1 MAGESPDKSDKKQ
14 SSGKTARSER
24 DPRLSA
30 FRGEPDESAK
40 ESGSGKDP
48 KPEDGAEA
56 AAEPKPAPAPESTAE
71 AKPTA
76 KAAKAAAKAKSGA
89 KSTSGAKAKPGP
101 DSAQKPESGAESAS
115 ADGPGAGAEA
125 GSERASEEPQGAGEG
140 AEGSGGGDERLRAA
154 VAAWVAGKGDEGA
167 EEDAEAGEGGDG
179 GADAAAASDAESE
192 ATSGAKSGAGAGEK
206 AGSGAAEKA
215 GAEASEVSEGA
226 DGGVEGAAA
235 KQEAK
240 AEVQPAVAS
249 DVDADPEADG
259 DAEADGAPEADGDAD
274 AGRGGS
280 EAGAKSQPESK
291 GKSEPKGKGESKGKS
306 ESKAE
311 PEAEPASGDKPES
324 GAQGGSRSKGAE
336 VVDQPTAVFK
346 TVGPQKG
353 KPGGA
358 AAAAGAG
365 KGDGNG
371 DGNSDGKG
379 GEEAAA
385 GTEESAVDDA
395 TRVFAFANLK
405 GKGAEAEA
413 VDQATTAFKIS
424 PPAKGGDAATSKAKD
439 KADAKDKPESAGKP
453 GSKGTSDATDKAGAK
468 DKAGAES
475 RSGSKSASK
484 PEAKTAAKKDSKTEG
499 KEESKPE
506 AKDEAKAAN
515 VAERDSERTSQFVAL
530 KSADDGTAGKSLG
543 KTAPKTPARTP
554 DKAEDKPG
562 ESDKPGEKASD
573 KAGAKPA
580 GKASGALPAAE
591 PAKSAKAAEPTAPPK
606 PADRPGAMPP
616 ATTGATAAPSE
627 LPEAERTKQQPLPPL
642 DLLAQLTNTPPPPET
657 PLRTVVRRFKI
668 WTPLAVLLV
677 IIFVVAQAVRPLP
690 DPTLTVGDAKSSFT
704 FEGGKLA
711 VPWPAEGQAAVK
723 VVGSGDVGTFGP
735 QKPVPTA
742 SVAKIMTAYVVLR
755 DHPLKKGKTGP
766 QIEVDDKAVT
776 EGGSTDESRIEGLRA
791 GQKFSQQDMLKM
803 LMIPSGNNIARL
815 LARWDTQSANEGAF
829 VKKMNAAA
837 KDLGMKDTTY
847 TDPSGLDPKTVS
859 TAVDQLKLA
868 EAVMKFDAFRPI
880 VAMTNAEIPGLPG
893 RINNNNDNLLLEP
906 GLSIKGIKTGS
917 STAAGGTLSWAAYKT
932 VDGKDRLILG
942 TMLDQH
948 FKGLDPNAGNSL
960 TMVKN
965 NSQKVIAAVREAL
978 TSATAVK
985 KGQVVGYVDDGLGG
999 LTPVVATKDL
1009 KAVGVQGQKL
1019 KLSVGDGG
1027 KTVPH
1032 TAKAGTEVGVLTV
1045 GNGESMQKVPVV
1057 LQKDLVEPSFGA
1069 KLVRIT

>member
-1 MAGESPDKSDKKQ
+1 MKETSVAGESPDKSDKKQ

-40 ESGSGKDP
+40 ESGSGKNP

-71 AKPTA
+71 AKPAA
-76 KAAKAAAKAKSGA
+76 KAAKQAAKVKSGA

-101 DSAQKPESGAESAS
+101 DSAEKPESGAEPAS
-115 ADGPGAGAEA
+115 ADDPGAGAES
-125 GSERASEEPQGAGEG
+125 GSERASEEPQGAEEG

-154 VAAWVAGKGDEGA
+154 VAAWVAGKGDEDA
-167 EEDAEAGEGGDG
+167 EEDVEEGAEAGEGGDG
-179 GADAAAASDAESE
+179 GADAAAAS
-192 ATSGAKSGAGAGEK
+192 GAKSGAEAGEK

-215 GAEASEVSEGA
+215 GAEASEVSEDA
-226 DGGVEGAAA
+226 DGGAEGAAA
-235 KQEAK
+235 KGEAK
-240 AEVQPAVAS
+240 AEALAAVAS
-249 DVDADPEADG
+249 DVEADPDADAG
-259 DAEADGAPEADGDAD
+259 PEADGDAD

-291 GKSEPKGKGESKGKS
+291 GKSE
-306 ESKAE
+306 SKAE
-311 PEAEPASGDKPES
+311 PEAEPASGDKPAS
-324 GAQGGSRSKGAE
+324 GAQGESRSKGAE

-371 DGNSDGKG
+371 DGKG

-385 GTEESAVDDA
+385 GTEESAVDNA

-405 GKGAEAEA
+405 GEGAEAEA

-424 PPAKGGDAATSKAKD
+424 PPAKGGDAVTSKAKD
-439 KADAKDKPESAGKP
+439 KAEAKDKPESTGKP

-468 DKAGAES
+468 DTDKAGAKDKAGAES
-475 RSGSKSASK
+475 SSGSKSASKPESK

-554 DKAEDKPG
+554 DKADDKADKAD
-562 ESDKPGEKASD
+562 DKPGEKASG

-580 GKASGALPAAE
+580 GKATGALPAAE
-591 PAKSAKAAEPTAPPK
+591 PAKSAKAAAPTAPSK

-627 LPEAERTKQQPLPPL
+627 LPETERTKQQPLPPL

-677 IIFVVAQAVRPLP
+677 IIFVIAQAVRPLP

-704 FEGGKLA
+704 FEGGKLT

-755 DHPLKKGKTGP
+755 DHPLKKGKPGP
-766 QIEVDDKAVT
+766 QIGVDAKAVT

-837 KDLGMKDTTY
+837 KDLGMRNTTY

-1009 KAVGVQGQKL
+1009 KAVGVPGQKL
-1019 KLSVGDGG
+1019 TLSVGDGG

-1045 GNGESMQKVPVV
+1045 GNGESMQKVPVA

-1069 KLVRIT
+1069 KLIRIT

>member
-30 FRGEPDESAK
+30 FRGKPDESAK
-40 ESGSGKDP
+40 ESGSGKNP

-56 AAEPKPAPAPESTAE
+56 AAEPKPAPAPESTA
-71 AKPTA
+71 KGKT
-76 KAAKAAAKAKSGA
+76 AAKGKSGA
-89 KSTSGAKAKPGP
+89 KSTSGAKAKPGK
-101 DSAQKPESGAESAS
+101 DGAEKPESGAETTS
-115 ADGPGAGAEA
+115 ADDAGAGAA
-125 GSERASEEPQGAGEG
+125 SGSERASEEPQEAEEG

-154 VAAWVAGKGDEGA
+154 VAAWVASKDDEDAEEGA
-167 EEDAEAGEGGDG
+167 EVGEGGD

-192 ATSGAKSGAGAGEK
+192 EASGAKSGAEAGEK
-206 AGSGAAEKA
+206 AGSGAAGKA
-215 GAEASEVSEGA
+215 GAEASEVSEDA
-226 DGGVEGAAA
+226 DGDAEGAAA
-235 KQEAK
+235 KTAAK
-240 AEVQPAVAS
+240 AESQAKGAS
-249 DVDADPEADG
+249 GAKSDADVAADADVSAEAGVSADS
-259 DAEADGAPEADGDAD
+259 DAEADAEADS
-274 AGRGGS
+274 GRGGAKVAAK
-280 EAGAKSQPESK
+280 AGAKSQAESK
-291 GKSEPKGKGESKGKS
+291 GKSEPKSKGESK
-306 ESKAE
+306 SKAE
-311 PEAEPASGDKPES
+311 PAAESASGDES
-324 GAQGGSRSKGAE
+324 GSDDQGESRSEGAE

-365 KGDGNG
+365 KSGGKGDGTG
-371 DGNSDGKG
+371 DGKG

-385 GTEESAVDDA
+385 GTEESEVDNA

-413 VDQATTAFKIS
+413 IDHATTAFKIS
-424 PPAKGGDAATSKAKD
+424 PPAKGGDAATSKTKD
-439 KADAKDKPESAGKP
+439 KDKADAKADAKDKPESAGKP
-453 GSKGTSDATDKAGAK
+453 GSKGASDATDKAGAG
-468 DKAGAES
+468 DKAGADS
-475 RSGSKSASK
+475 KSGSKSASK
-484 PEAKTAAKKDSKTEG
+484 PEAKTAAKDDAKDKT
-499 KEESKPE
+499 E
-506 AKDEAKAAN
+506 AKDDAKAKAAN

-554 DKAEDKPG
+554 EKDGDKAEDKPG

-591 PAKSAKAAEPTAPPK
+591 PAKPAKAAAPSK
-606 PADRPGAMPP
+606 PADRPGTMPP
-616 ATTGATAAPSE
+616 TTTAAPSE

-711 VPWPAEGQAAVK
+711 VPWPAQGQAAVK

-755 DHPLKKGKTGP
+755 DHPLKKDKAGP
-766 QIEVDDKAVT
+766 KIEVDGKAVT
-776 EGGSTDESRIEGLRA
+776 EGGSKHESRIEGLKA
-791 GQKFSQQDMLKM
+791 GQRFSQQDMLKM

-815 LARWDTQSANEGAF
+815 LARWDTKSGDEAAF

-837 KDLGMKDTTY
+837 KDLGMKNTTY

-880 VAMTNAEIPGLPG
+880 VAMTNADIPGLPG
-893 RINNNNDNLLLEP
+893 RINSNIDNLLLA

-942 TMLDQH
+942 TMMDQH
-948 FKGLDPNAGNSL
+948 FKGLDPDGANSL
-960 TMVKN
+960 TMVKE
-965 NSQKVIAAVREAL
+965 NSQKVIEAVRNAL
-978 TSATAVK
+978 ASATAVK
-985 KGQVVGYVDDGLGG
+985 KGQVVGYVDDGLNG

-1009 KAVGVQGQKL
+1009 KAVGVPGQKL
-1019 KLSVGDGG
+1019 TLSVGDGG

-1045 GNGESMQKVPVV
+1045 GNGESMQKVPVA

-1069 KLVRIT
+1069 KLIRIT